1 MQIRVFK
8 DTKKRANE
16 FALYTDANGTRYPQV
31 PRELLEWADVAE
43 QPEDYS
49 DETYYRTEQD
59 DAPYVVY
66 TKKSEEQIAQV
77 MLAKAKAKRQTDIE
91 AIVVTT
97 QAGNRFDGDEVAQGR
112 MSRAALVMTD
122 EDTLPW
128 VMADEFDENGVQTN
142 TSAIVTPVSKAEL
155 MEALRLA
162 GMAMAGIW
170 VSVYET
176 A

>member
-43 QPEDYS
+43 PPADYS

-66 TKKSEEQIAQV
+66 TKKSDEQIAQV
-77 MLAKAKAKRQTDIE
+77 MLSKAKAKRQSDVD
-91 AIVVTT
+91 AITVTT
-97 QAGNRFDGDEVAQGR
+97 AAGNTFDGDEVAQGR
-112 MSRAALVMTD
+112 MARAALVMSDTD
-122 EDTLPW
+122 MLPW
-128 VMADEFDENGVQTN
+128 VMADN
-142 TSAIVTPVSKAEL
+142 TVVPVSKVEL
-155 MEALRLA
+155 MEALKLA
-162 GMAMAGIW
+162 GVAMASIW
-170 VSVYET
+170 VSVY